1 MDYIAAGNVMSDII
15 EREDGSR
22 SAMHLGGPAFFA
34 LAGIRLWTDS
44 VKLCSGVG
52 ADFEEIYGPW
62 MRANRVPADA
72 VSVRAD
78 HTTLHVLRYLENGKY
93 AHESIYGAQN
103 LGYLKTRPE
112 DLEAALDHTKGV
124 YMAQNTDRV
133 YWAKLARLKERHG
146 FKFMLELEH
155 NNGWEDVREI
165 CKLAD
170 YFSCNLN
177 EASALLGIPRER
189 EEEIIAQLL
198 RLPVEQIFFRVGA
211 RGSYALSG
219 NTATFVPAVDIGR
232 PVDPTGC
239 GNCSTGSA
247 MYAYTEGFDPIMTAV
262 MANIAA
268 AYNVLQYGPYPH
280 FTEQTRRQAAALAEK
295 LRADYPPL
303 P

>member
-211 RGSYALSG
+211 RGSYALYG
-219 NTATFVPAVDIGR
+219 NTATFVPAVDIGQ

-280 FTEQTRRQAAALAEK
+280 FTEQTRREAVALAEK